1 MFDTLNRRFLPP
13 YGAKGVHAPNFERLA
28 QHSVLFENCY
38 GGSMPCM
45 PSRREMHTG
54 RYNFLHRGWG
64 PLEPFDDSVPQMLSS
79 AGVYTHLATDH
90 QHYWLDGGAT
100 YHPRFRTFEFFRGQE
115 GDEWK
120 GSVADPDMTN
130 VAPHSSNRLL
140 RRQDA
145 VNRTHLRTEDRHPQT
160 LTFDA
165 GIEFI
170 QTNRDSDDWFLQ
182 IETFDPHEPFFSYEQ
197 YHRLYES
204 EPCDR
209 AGATAS
215 GSDFDWP
222 DYKQVTESDEELAHL
237 RNRYLALLS
246 MCDRSLGRVL
256 DTMDELALWNDTM
269 LIVCTDHGLLLGE
282 HAWLGKNVPPFYDE
296 TIHTPL
302 FVWDPR
308 YEVAGERRDQLVQT
322 IDFGPT
328 LLDFFGFERTPD
340 MQGRSLGTV
349 ISTGTSL
356 RNAALFGIHGGH
368 ANVTDG
374 RYVYM
379 RACVTPDNQPLSEY
393 TLMPTSMRGRFSPD
407 RLAHAELV
415 PAMGHTK
422 ASPLLKVPS
431 MAPTNPAAF
440 GSMLFDLVTDP
451 QQAAPL
457 VDDALELR
465 MATLLVELM
474 RASEAP
480 AEQYVRLGLPQRGE
494 VTEDHLVLGRGAPP
508 RAAGAEPAQE
518 VRADSLLNTLPLR
531 VLLADPAAV
540 DVLRS
545 VLGPIADS
553 PLPEEAMDMTLV
565 QIATVTA
572 GMVSAQALAEHD
584 ALLSAAGTRRRTPE
598 EPARPTPPAADSRR
612 AGTE

>member
-1 MFDTLNRRFLPP
+1 MKAIIVMFDTLNRRFLPP
-13 YGAKGVHAPNFERLA
+13 YGAEGVHAPNFERLA
-28 QHSVLFENCY
+28 QRSVLFENCY

-64 PLEPFDDSVPQMLSS
+64 PLEPFDDSVPQLLSEG
-79 AGVYTHLATDH
+79 GVYTHLVTDH

-130 VAPHSSNRLL
+130 VTPYASNRAL
-140 RRQDA
+140 RRQD
-145 VNRTHLRTEDRHPQT
+145 VINRTYLATEDRHPQT

-170 QTNRDSDDWFLQ
+170 QKNVESDRWLVQ

-197 YHRLYES
+197 YHQLYEGA
-204 EPCDR
+204 D
-209 AGATAS
+209 GAT
-215 GSDFDWP
+215 GSAKDGVDFDWP
-222 DYKQVTESDEELAHL
+222 DYKQVTESDEELDHL
-237 RNRYLALLS
+237 RRRYLALLS
-246 MCDRSLGRVL
+246 MCDHSLGRVL
-256 DTMDELALWNDTM
+256 DIMDEQDLWQDTM

-308 YEVAGERRDQLVQT
+308 FGVAGERRAQLVQT
-322 IDFGPT
+322 IDFAPT

-340 MQGRSLGTV
+340 MQGRSIGTV

-379 RACVTPDNQPLSEY
+379 RACVTPDNQPLYEY
-393 TLMPTSMRGRFSPD
+393 TLMPTSMRGRFAPEQLRSS
-407 RLAHAELV
+407 ELV
-415 PAMGHTK
+415 SGPNHTK
-422 ASPLLKVPS
+422 GVPLLKVPAL
-431 MAPTNPAAF
+431 APTNPAAF
-440 GSMLFDLVTDP
+440 GSMLFDLVSDP
-451 QQAAPL
+451 TQSESL
-457 VDDALELR
+457 VDDELELR
-465 MATLLVELM
+465 LANLLVDLM
-474 RASEAP
+474 RESEAP
-480 AEQYVRLGLPQRGE
+480 SEQYVRLGLPEHGP
-494 VTEDHLVLGRGAPP
+494 VTEHHLVLGRD
-508 RAAGAEPAQE
+508 AARAEPVTDEAMTAEQM
-518 VRADSLLNTLPLR
+518 RGLLVGSVLDTLPLR
-531 VLLADPAAV
+531 ELLADTARV
-540 DVLRS
+540 DVLRE
-545 VLGPIADS
+545 VLGPIVDS
-553 PLPEEAMDMTLV
+553 PLPQEAMEMTLV

-572 GMVSAQALAEHD
+572 GMVPMEALIEI
-584 ALLSAAGTRRRTPE
+584 
-598 EPARPTPPAADSRR
+598 SRR
-612 AGTE
+612 LPPPEA

>member
-1 MFDTLNRRFLPP
+1 MKAIVVMFDTLNRRFLPP
-13 YGAKGVHAPNFERLA
+13 YGAEGVHAPNFERLA
-28 QHSVLFENCY
+28 QRSVLFENCY

-64 PLEPFDDSVPQMLSS
+64 PLEPYDDSVPQLLSAS
-79 AGVYTHLATDH
+79 GVYTHLVTDH

-120 GSVADPDMTN
+120 GWVDDPDMTN
-130 VAPHSSNRLL
+130 VTPYSSNHVL

-145 VNRTHLRTEDRHPQT
+145 INRTYLQTEDKHPQT

-170 QTNRDSDDWFLQ
+170 ETNRHSEEWFLQ

-204 EPCDR
+204 EPGER
-209 AGATAS
+209 AGDAAS
-215 GSDFDWP
+215 RPDFDWP
-222 DYKQVTESDEELAHL
+222 DYKQVTETDDELDHL

-246 MCDRSLGRVL
+246 MCDHSLGRVL
-256 DTMDELALWNDTM
+256 DTMDEHGLWDDTM

-308 YEVAGERRDQLVQT
+308 YAIAGERRDQLVQT

-349 ISTGTSL
+349 ISTGTSI

-379 RACVTPDNQPLSEY
+379 RACVTPDNQPLYEY
-393 TLMPTSMRGRFSPD
+393 TLMPTNMRGRFTPN
-407 RLAHAELV
+407 RLADAELV
-415 PAMGHTK
+415 PAMAHTK
-422 ASPLLKVPS
+422 GSPVLKVPAF
-431 MAPTNPAAF
+431 APTNPAAF

-451 QQAAPL
+451 QQATSL
-457 VDDALELR
+457 VDDAVELR

-474 RASEAP
+474 RRAESP
-480 AEQYVRLGLPQRGE
+480 AEQFVRLGLPEQGP
-494 VTEDHLVLGRGAPP
+494 VTEEHLVLGREPQPHTSTEPA
-508 RAAGAEPAQE
+508 ADAGA
-518 VRADSLLNTLPLR
+518 ADALAGSVLATLALR
-531 VLLADPAAV
+531 DLLADPERV
-540 DVLRS
+540 RVLRS
-545 VLGPIADS
+545 VLGPIVDA
-553 PLPEEAMDMTLV
+553 PLPDEAMDMTLV

-572 GMVSAQALAEHD
+572 GMVPMD
-584 ALLSAAGTRRRTPE
+584 ALIEIAERLAATEGIE
-598 EPARPTPPAADSRR
+598 EHP
-612 AGTE
+612 